1 MRVYLADANIFLRFL
16 LEDDLVM
23 ARKSKSYFLSAKKG
37 QIRIKVISEII
48 PEMEYVLRKVYLRTR
63 KTISSCLLNL
73 VRTSYF
79 EIEQRELWIQTL
91 SQYSKIN
98 VDLVDIFLFLK
109 AEKEK
114 ASVLSFDRDFK
125 KLQRMKD

>member
-1 MRVYLADANIFLRFL
+1 MD
-16 LEDDLVM
+16 
-23 ARKSKSYFLSAKKG
+23 LSAKKG
-37 QIRIKVISEII
+37 KIRIKVISEII